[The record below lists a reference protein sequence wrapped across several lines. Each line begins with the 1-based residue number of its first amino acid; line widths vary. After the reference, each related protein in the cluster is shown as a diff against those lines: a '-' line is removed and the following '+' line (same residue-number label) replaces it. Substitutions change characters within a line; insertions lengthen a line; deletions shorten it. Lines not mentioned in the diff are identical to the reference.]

1 MYACMHAYI
10 RIIIPYLM
18 IPYDDSDHRIQL
30 IPPCSDLQNQIFLYH
45 NFRFHLLLLKE
56 IHNRI
61 LLPGVDQNLSSL
73 FLNELID
80 LACITEFGRL
90 FHGSATLR
98 GNTFFLKL
106 IFALW
111 VNILRECPLFPDL
124 SVTSSHFR
132 RFGADSL
139 SYSSCIIL

>member
-1 MYACMHAYI
+1 M
-10 RIIIPYLM
+10 
-18 IPYDDSDHRIQL
+18 
-30 IPPCSDLQNQIFLYH
+30 F
-45 NFRFHLLLLKE
+45 KE
-56 IHNRI
+56 IHSRI
-61 LLPGVDQNLSSL
+61 LLPGAGVDQNLSSL

-98 GNTFFLKL
+98 GNAFFLKL

>member
-1 MYACMHAYI
+1 MI
-10 RIIIPYLM
+10 RSSESNI
-18 IPYDDSDHRIQL
+18 
-30 IPPCSDLQNQIFLYH
+30 LYH
-45 NFRFHLLLLKE
+45 NFQFHLLLFKE
-56 IHNRI
+56 IHSRI

-98 GNTFFLKL
+98 GNAFFLKL
-106 IFALW
+106 IFTLW